1 MLFLVI
7 ERYRPGQAP
16 EVYRRFRERGRMAP
30 ERVRYVSSW
39 VDLEF
44 RRCFQVMEAPDGDAL
59 AAWTKHW
66 DDLVDFEIVPVRT
79 SEQASEAIA
88 RLETT
93 PLPIACTL
101 APGELAS
108 RGDAL
113 LPGLLAKARDRESL
127 SRGVRLRFDARD
139 GVIEEIAEVVAE
151 EHRCCAFLQFDL
163 RVEPGDG
170 AILLDVTGPEGTE
183 EFLES
188 VFSRRLSD

>member
-1 MLFLVI
+1 MLFVVV

-30 ERVRYVSSW
+30 DGVRYVSSW

-44 RRCFQVMEAPDGDAL
+44 RRCFQVMEAPDL
-59 AAWTKHW
+59 AAVSAWTARW

-79 SEQASEAIA
+79 SEQASEAIVDHEA
-88 RLETT
+88 TS
-93 PLPIACTL
+93 LPIACTL
-101 APGELAS
+101 APGELTA

-113 LPGLLAKARDRESL
+113 LPGLLAKARARELLGSGL
-127 SRGVRLRFDARD
+127 RLRFEAGD
-139 GVIEEIAEVVAE
+139 GVIEEIAKVVAA

-170 AILLDVTGPEGTE
+170 AILLDVTGPDGTE
-183 EFLES
+183 EFLRS
-188 VFSRRLSD
+188 LS